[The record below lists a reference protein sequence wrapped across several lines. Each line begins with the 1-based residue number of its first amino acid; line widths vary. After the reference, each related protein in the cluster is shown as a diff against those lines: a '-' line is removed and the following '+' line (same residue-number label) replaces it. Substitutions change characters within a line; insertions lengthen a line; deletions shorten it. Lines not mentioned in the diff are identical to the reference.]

1 MEQEGPA
8 RQRWRA
14 RVIVTLK
21 PVVNDPQ
28 GLAIRDG
35 LHQLGYAG
43 VQEVRAGKIIDVR
56 LVALAVLLAHQ
67 YDFPRFTRSA
77 LRKNACHYRF
87 RLASA
92 ISLRPEQFPQLM
104 LHTKV
109 CLIYSGDGRA

>member
-1 MEQEGPA
+1 MDQNDAGLP
-8 RQRWRA
+8 RWRA

-56 LVALAVLLAHQ
+56 LAAPDAATATTLAQEMAARLLAN
-67 YDFPRFTRSA
+67 PVIEEFTCDVKRD
-77 LRKNACHYRF
+77 
-87 RLASA
+87 
-92 ISLRPEQFPQLM
+92 E
-104 LHTKV
+104 
-109 CLIYSGDGRA
+109 